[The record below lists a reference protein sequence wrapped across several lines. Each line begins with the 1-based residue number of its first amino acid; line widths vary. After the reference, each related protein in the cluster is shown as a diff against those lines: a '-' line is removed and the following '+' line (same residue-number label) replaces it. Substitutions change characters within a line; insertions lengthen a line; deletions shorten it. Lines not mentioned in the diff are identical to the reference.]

1 MSTKRQSKIEG
12 LEGSYYQVGC
22 PAVQLFTLKD
32 GKYQMGFDV
41 GAYTAELENEF
52 SCVINLASK
61 LFKGPS
67 KTRRYRLIRRGKT
80 YTLYDFMT
88 EQVIKYNRRDGVL
101 FLAESPLGKASQPA
115 ASAPA
120 PGSWKKIEDKNAD
133 KSFFLTGDSLLH
145 AATIPKPPTAKGRTL
160 VRVTHTNTYGC
171 VDSDVFV
178 RLGNPKKPLGV
189 EDFDTVSDWQ
199 QAKRVEDLVLDGKT
213 DKWVVRTKKNGE
225 DTTWSGTYEVEL
237 QFPKGYSQIELKLIS
252 RVPAV
257 CSIVLSNWKV
267 FVR

>member
-1 MSTKRQSKIEG
+1 MSTKRQPQLEG
-12 LEGSYYQVGC
+12 LEGSYYQVGS
-22 PAVQLFTLKD
+22 PAMPFTLKD
-32 GKYQMGFDV
+32 GKYQMGYDV
-41 GAYTAELENEF
+41 GTYTAELENEF

-67 KTRRYRLIRRGKT
+67 KSRRYRLIRRGKT
-80 YTLYDFMT
+80 YTLHDLLMGKAT
-88 EQVIKYNRRDGVL
+88 KYNRRDGVV

-120 PGSWKKIEDKNAD
+120 PGSWKQIEDKNAD
-133 KSFFLTGDSLLH
+133 TSFFLTGDSILR
-145 AATIPKPPTAKGRTL
+145 AATIPKPPTAKGRTI

-178 RLGNPKKPLGV
+178 RLGNPKQPLGV

-199 QAKRVEDLVLDGKT
+199 QAKLVEDLVLDGKT
-213 DKWVVRTKKNGE
+213 DKWVTRTKKNGE

-267 FVR
+267 HVK